1 MTVFFSLLAA
11 AAILVLGI
19 QLTVTIQARRQRRR
33 MLREVKGPFGEA
45 INSGARIL
53 AYFYSPSC
61 AASRAQ
67 TPAIDAL
74 DQEYEGVF
82 KINVA
87 EEFEIARAI
96 GVRTTPTTVI
106 FEGGTMRTFLAGP
119 RSESALREALM

>member
-1 MTVFFSLLAA
+1 MTIFFPLLVAV
-11 AAILVLGI
+11 AILVFGI
-19 QLTVTIQARRQRRR
+19 QLMVTIQARRQRER
-33 MLREVKGPFGEA
+33 MLRGVKGPLGEA

-67 TPAIDAL
+67 TPVIDAL
-74 DQEYEGVF
+74 DQEYEGVV
-82 KINVA
+82 KIKVE

-106 FEGGTMRTFLAGP
+106 FEGRAIRTFLVGA